1 MTASSEYK
9 FEHKGKKYSI
19 PTFTSLPMGAV
30 RAARKATDD
39 ADKAFVII
47 EYVLGEDS
55 PEIKALDTM
64 TASEFSDWLTGWTKG
79 APLGESVSSER

>member
-9 FEHKGKKYSI
+9 FEHNGKKYSI
-19 PTFTSLPMGAV
+19 PSFSALPMGAV
-30 RAARKATDD
+30 RAARKAADD

-64 TASEFSDWLTGWTKG
+64 TAQEFSEWLTGWTQG
-79 APLGESVSSER
+79 APLGESVSSAR

>member
-1 MTASSEYK
+1 MTAIEKYE
-9 FEHKGKKYSI
+9 FDHNGKKYSI
-19 PTFTSLPMGAV
+19 PSFASLPMGAV

-47 EYVLGEDS
+47 EYVLGENS

-64 TASEFSDWLTGWTKG
+64 TSKEFSEWLTGWTQG
-79 APLGESVSSER
+79 APLGESVSS

>member
-1 MTASSEYK
+1 MTAKDSYE

-19 PTFTSLPMGAV
+19 PAFSSLPMGAV

-47 EYVLGEDS
+47 EYVLGDNS

-64 TASEFSDWLTGWTKG
+64 TASEFSEWLTGWTKG
-79 APLGESVSSER
+79 APLGESVSS